1 MRSAP
6 CAPRQSTSRRAP
18 RALDRTR
25 RRRRVGRARTTR
37 GADGGWGAVRGGA
50 GRSTCE
56 KTRSEKSPARKK
68 LARRARASSR
78 HPFGARPCPMP
89 PVPLP
94 LRPSPTERDACA
106 RQHGRAGRRARPPP
120 RARAEGRWCASRARS
135 RERATNFFPRAPP
148 ASVFLKRS
156 ALRAGGAGT
165 CAGMCGVPWQ
175 GGERCGSLGAWGRYR
190 GRRQRVGLRPGERP
204 RGLRPSYLRTLQLAL
219 RCAPWRRSRPAARRI
234 AAPHAVQVLALLT
247 PPRSLG
253 RSVARSSPSLAHP

>member
-37 GADGGWGAVRGGA
+37 GADGGWGAARGGA

-68 LARRARASSR
+68 VARRARASSR
-78 HPFGARPCPMP
+78 HPLGARPCPMP

-94 LRPSPTERDACA
+94 CAHLRPKETRVPVSMGA
-106 RQHGRAGRRARPPP
+106 RAGARAPP

-175 GGERCGSLGAWGRYR
+175 GGERCGGLGAWGRYR

-204 RGLRPSYLRTLQLAL
+204 RGLRPSLSADSPARAAMRTMEAQ
-219 RCAPWRRSRPAARRI
+219 
-234 AAPHAVQVLALLT
+234 
-247 PPRSLG
+247 
-253 RSVARSSPSLAHP
+253 

>member
-1 MRSAP
+1 MR
-6 CAPRQSTSRRAP
+6 QGKVRRAAHLA
-18 RALDRTR
+18 RSI
-25 RRRRVGRARTTR
+25 GRA
-37 GADGGWGAVRGGA
+37 GGGGWGEPGPRAALMGGGA
-50 GRSTCE
+50 RRGVARGV
-56 KTRSEKSPARKK
+56 RPAKKLARKNRPREKK

-94 LRPSPTERDACA
+94 CAHLRPKETRVPVSMGA
-106 RQHGRAGRRARPPP
+106 RAGARAPA

-148 ASVFLKRS
+148 PSVFLKRS

-175 GGERCGSLGAWGRYR
+175 GGERCGGLGAWGRYR

-204 RGLRPSYLRTLQLAL
+204 RGLRPSLSADSPARAVMRTMEAQ
-219 RCAPWRRSRPAARRI
+219 
-234 AAPHAVQVLALLT
+234 
-247 PPRSLG
+247 
-253 RSVARSSPSLAHP
+253 